1 MIFIVTGKCDTAN
14 AVRRSAKLN
23 NSTDYNQ
30 HMTAGLLK
38 SCRLPKA
45 VTSIMTEEWRKRIAG
60 DWLNVNF
67 LCGINVRAEIINEK
81 LENWKI
87 NISGRSEIL
96 MEISFTQINRKIEK
110 INCKDVSL
118 MKAVVGEMSKKC
130 SVFDSIQ
137 RIMSII

>member
-1 MIFIVTGKCDTAN
+1 MISIVTGKCDTAN
-14 AVRRSAKLN
+14 AVRKSAKLN
-23 NSTDYNQ
+23 KSTDYNQ

-45 VTSIMTEEWRKRIAG
+45 VTSVMTEEWRKIIAG

-81 LENWKI
+81 LENWRI
-87 NISGRSEIL
+87 NISGRREISI
-96 MEISFTQINRKIEK
+96 EISFTQINRKIEK

-137 RIMSII
+137 RIMSIM